1 MQNTGQI
8 IRSKKTGKDK
18 YTPISNE
25 ILQSTTLTPEE
36 KTVLIYL
43 LSLPSDWVVLKRQ
56 LIEWANFGRDK
67 FNKAWKGLHDSGY
80 ILSIRVF
87 NQKTGQFVGWN
98 HIVYEEPVLEDNRD
112 TENPKVGESESRE
125 IRQSENQY
133 IYKVITEQSNNSTKE
148 YINNTFEEFWNLY
161 DKKVSKESAVK
172 AFKKIPQK
180 DYDNIRNNIPIFVKQ
195 FSDKQFQP
203 HFATYL
209 NGKRWQDEISTKT
222 QTFKLTNIATLNDD

>member
-56 LIEWANFGRDK
+56 LIEWANIGRDK

-148 YINNTFEEFWNLY
+148 YSNNTFEEFWNLY